1 MDTQYT
7 VGQYLTQRLEELGLG
22 HLFSIAGD
30 YTIEWINKHIEPSSI
45 ELIEEVNELNA
56 GYAADGYARLKG
68 IGAMCFTY
76 SAGTLSAV
84 NAVAA
89 SYAERIPVVVVNGAP
104 SIQKRLTAQQ
114 TGFTYHHMIDGET
127 DLNIYKNIT
136 AAAIKIDNPELAPRL
151 IDYALTECISQKRPA
166 YIELLEDM
174 VEQPCAAPQGKLTPL
189 TPIPLQDNVDQ
200 AIDKVQ
206 QALSQAER
214 PIVWL
219 GAEVDRMG
227 LHEEANALIRKL
239 NLPYVT
245 ELISKAVFSENDPLF
260 TGVFDGQASSEVTQK
275 LVNESDF
282 ILGLGVWLS
291 DINSLGQA
299 VNYDKTALISW
310 DTVKLG
316 TYFVPQ
322 VPLANFIDELNQ
334 KPLSN
339 LSTCAIP
346 SEAPNSSEQ
355 FSGDISYQGFY
366 DFIQSKEYINDNVL
380 IGSDASLNFFGSLL
394 LKVGTPRG
402 FVAQPTYSSI
412 GYIGPAATGMSL
424 AKQDHQRVFVFS
436 GDGGFQMTPQC
447 LSTQTRFKLNP
458 IIFVMDNGVYGVE
471 QWLYDAEIFSSDQ
484 PFFDSCILH
493 QWDYCKLADVF
504 GCKGWKANTYEELNE
519 AILGALENLDS
530 PSLIQVRVPPKSLPN
545 NAKWKKK

>member
-7 VGQYLTQRLEELGLG
+7 VGQYLTERLEQLGLR

-45 ELIEEVNELNA
+45 ELVEEVNELNA
-56 GYAADGYARLKG
+56 GYATDGYARLNG

-89 SYAERIPVVVVNGAP
+89 SYAERVPVVVINGAP

-136 AAAIKIDNPELAPRL
+136 AAAIKIDAPELAPQL
-151 IDYALTECISQKRPA
+151 IDYALTQCISQKRPA

-174 VEQPCAAPQGKLTPL
+174 VQQPCSKPMGQLQPL
-189 TPIPLQDNVDQ
+189 KPIPSEQGVEQ
-200 AIDKVQ
+200 SIAKIK
-206 QALSQAER
+206 QALEAAER
-214 PIVWL
+214 SIVWL

-227 LHEEANALIRKL
+227 LHDQANALIRKL

-260 TGVFDGQASSEVTQK
+260 AGVFDGQASSEVTQA
-275 LVNESDF
+275 LVKESDF

-291 DINSLGQA
+291 DINSLGQS
-299 VNYDKTALISW
+299 VDYDKTALIAW

-322 VPLANFIDELNQ
+322 VPLNDFIDALTNQ
-334 KPLSN
+334 TINCAPP
-339 LSTCAIP
+339 CAIP
-346 SEAPNSSEQ
+346 EPSAQPCQN

-366 DFIQSKEYINDNVL
+366 DFIQSKEYISDNVL

-424 AKQDHQRVFVFS
+424 AKQDHQRVFIFT

-447 LSTQTRFKLNP
+447 LSTQTRFGLNP

-471 QWLYDAEIFSSDQ
+471 QWLYNAEIFSSDQ

-504 GCKGWKANTYEELNE
+504 GCKAWQVNTYEDLNE
-519 AILGALENLDS
+519 AILDALENANT
-530 PSLIQVRVPPKSLPN
+530 PSLIQVKVPAKSLPD